1 MKKRHHK
8 QKRAYGFT
16 IIEVMIVLAIAGLIM
31 MVVFLAVPAVQQTSR
46 DAGRKQAVAMIETQ
60 LNDYRTT
67 HNLQYPSTA
76 ERCQFIKSYLTEY
89 LNGSP
94 SCDNGGCTDGVLVQG
109 NVYSFCFHNAATS
122 PHSYLDPNQDEISI
136 QTGHWCNLN
145 EGVTDRSG
153 DPITSNGN
161 DQDLRF
167 AAVWTSLE
175 RARLICV
182 DNH

>member
-1 MKKRHHK
+1 
-8 QKRAYGFT
+8 
-16 IIEVMIVLAIAGLIM
+16 MIVLAIAGLIM
-31 MVVFLAVPAVQQTSR
+31 LVVFIAVPSAQKLSR
-46 DAGRKQAVAMIETQ
+46 DTGRKQAVSLIEAQ

-76 ERCQFIKSYLTEY
+76 ERCQFMKSYLSEY
-89 LNGSP
+89 LNGS
-94 SCDNGGCTDGVLVQG
+94 SDCNDGGCTDGVLLEG
-109 NVYSFCFHNAATS
+109 NVYSFCFHNGETS
-122 PHSYLDPNQDEISI
+122 PHSYLSSNQDEISI
-136 QTGHWCNLN
+136 QTGHWCSFDT
-145 EGVTDRSG
+145 GVTSRLG

-161 DQDLRF
+161 DRDLRF